1 MSHLRLHRKGA
12 RRSSLFVSAPATPE
26 RHRESEP
33 LLMSQTIDYGNTS
46 LNSVRTT
53 FPSFAYLMCTSSMWP
68 GTLYSNNTPADSL
81 HRLCIAYQELIQ
93 RMARCFVCVVA
104 TSAEKLHFYIYKFYP
119 FPSHISH
126 PPQKR
131 FARVQLH
138 VHIRGDYCLI
148 RFFFGGRGWVAGL

>member
-46 LNSVRTT
+46 LNSVRLLSPPLPTSCAPPLCGRERYIPTT
-53 FPSFAYLMCTSSMWP
+53 PPQTA
-68 GTLYSNNTPADSL
+68 
-81 HRLCIAYQELIQ
+81 CIACALPT
-93 RMARCFVCVVA
+93 RNLFSVWRGALCVWLLEVRKNSISIF
-104 TSAEKLHFYIYKFYP
+104 THIFTN
-119 FPSHISH
+119 PSHISH

-131 FARVQLH
+131 SARVQLH